1 MRGPTLSH
9 VVHGPETF
17 DPTAGEAATVR
28 FQLSE
33 SAVVRLHIYDGRDL
47 NVRSL
52 GSSSPLEPGENGIV
66 WDGRDFAGRVVPAE
80 AYVYTLEATNPSGER
95 SVWDPT
101 DVTVGELRAVP
112 DVSWDSDEGVIEYRL
127 RRPSRVRLRI
137 GLDDHG
143 PMLRTL
149 IDWVPRGRGPQREAW
164 GGRDASGILEIADRT
179 PVKFNLESFALSKNT
194 LLVGPAPDE
203 VRLIGDLPESAA
215 RRVRSH
221 EPRKRMYDY
230 PRQPIETRRDF
241 SLRIDLPA
249 SLEKTAEGVPIVSGP
264 VPVRISVD
272 ERDLARV
279 VNQRAEAMFFVDGRY
294 VFENE
299 AGFLPMAWTW
309 SPEVGLEGIHFIT
322 ANLVGYEGHVGT
334 ATVKV
339 FVARPGMSD

>member
-1 MRGPTLSH
+1 MEEKP
-9 VVHGPETF
+9 
-17 DPTAGEAATVR
+17 
-28 FQLSE
+28 
-33 SAVVRLHIYDGRDL
+33 
-47 NVRSL
+47 
-52 GSSSPLEPGENGIV
+52 PG
-66 WDGRDFAGRVVPAE
+66 
-80 AYVYTLEATNPSGER
+80 
-95 SVWDPT
+95 
-101 DVTVGELRAVP
+101 
-112 DVSWDSDEGVIEYRL
+112 
-127 RRPSRVRLRI
+127 
-137 GLDDHG
+137 
-143 PMLRTL
+143 
-149 IDWVPRGRGPQREAW
+149 
-164 GGRDASGILEIADRT
+164 
-179 PVKFNLESFALSKNT
+179 
-194 LLVGPAPDE
+194 
-203 VRLIGDLPESAA
+203 
-215 RRVRSH
+215 
-221 EPRKRMYDY
+221 
-230 PRQPIETRRDF
+230 RQPIETRRDF